1 MRDLR
6 TRIGKAGAAGAL
18 ATMALGLAP
27 AASGAAEPSFTCEAS
42 ALRATLLGQ
51 AAIEPSTT
59 GRGAPCATGTALPPL
74 ALAPLLTGSVLSAE
88 TTFDPA
94 ALQAGAAGT
103 VTGLHLGLDPGL
115 LPAINL
121 PTEQLIAALPPISVP
136 IPAPLVTAL
145 HLVVPTFPSAI
156 QVDIR
161 DAVNAAL
168 PGGRLATGDLL
179 GADLLRST
187 AAAGCT
193 AGVPSLAGASNVNG
207 LRALGQNVNVVDG
220 VAQQQ
225 LMLLDSAS
233 IDLSTL
239 DLSQVSVLTSLD
251 GLTAPLLSALQ
262 ALIGPALVALPPI
275 EIPPTLA
282 QLTVRAPEQIVDG
295 DVLTQRALHATLTLA
310 GQPILDAVAGEAK
323 AGRAGACPPPP
334 SPPPSDGPAAAQG
347 VPAAPVVPKNA
358 TAAGLSASAQLLACT
373 DRKLILLDVLP
384 SGNKVR
390 IKGAA
395 DRALVGRNVKIRLRA
410 TGKVVAS
417 AKVGKDGFFTT
428 TAPLPPRAIRTS
440 NAARYRA
447 ELGKELSLPLK
458 LHRRMALTRLTSAG
472 GKVTV
477 AGRVEL
483 PLSHPADT
491 IKLVRRVSCHKTVLV
506 KSFRPASDGTFEVTV
521 AAPKGAAAAVYRL
534 ATHVPKTRKNPKRFP
549 TFTLPRASTSTSAE
563 PPPPRPGAACGRRRG
578 RWRGPRSPTTCCR
591 SALRAPAARCRHQPA
606 RGRRAA

>member
-6 TRIGKAGAAGAL
+6 TRIGKVGAAGAL

-27 AASGAAEPSFTCEAS
+27 ATSGAAEPSFTCEAG
-42 ALRATLLGQ
+42 ALRVTVVGQ
-51 AAIEPSTT
+51 AIEPSTT
-59 GRGAPCATGTALPPL
+59 GRGAPCATGTAVPPL
-74 ALAPLLTGSVLSAE
+74 ALPSLLTGSVLSAE

-94 ALQAGAAGT
+94 TLQAGATGT
-103 VTGLHLGLDPGL
+103 VTGLHLGLDSSL
-115 LPAINL
+115 LQAINL
-121 PTEQLIAALPPISVP
+121 PTEQLIGALPPISVP
-136 IPAPLVTAL
+136 IPAPLVTL
-145 HLVVPTFPSAI
+145 LQLVVPSFPNAI

-168 PGGRLATGDLL
+168 PGGRLATGDVL

-193 AGVPSLAGASNVNG
+193 AGVPSLTGSSTING
-207 LRALGQNVNVVDG
+207 LRSLGQNLNVVDG
-220 VAQQQ
+220 FAQQQ
-225 LMLLDSAS
+225 LTLLDTAS

-239 DLSQVSVLTSLD
+239 DLSQVSILTPLD

-262 ALIGPALVALPPI
+262 GLIGPALAALPPI
-275 EIPPTLA
+275 EIPATVA
-282 QLTVRAPEQIVDG
+282 QLTVHAPEQIVDG

-310 GQPILDAVAGEAK
+310 GQPILDTVAGEAK
-323 AGRAGACPPPP
+323 VGRAGTCPPP
-334 SPPPSDGPAAAQG
+334 SNDGPTGGQGEPAAAPA
-347 VPAAPVVPKNA
+347 VPPHA
-358 TAAGLSASAQLLACT
+358 TAAALSASAQLLACT

-384 SGNKVR
+384 SGDKVK

-428 TAPLPPRAIRTS
+428 TAPLPSRAIRTS

-447 ELGKELSLPLK
+447 ELGKALSLPLK

-491 IKLVRRVSCHKTVLV
+491 IRLVRRVSCHKTVLV
-506 KSFRPASDGTFEVTV
+506 KSFRPASDGSFEVTV
-521 AAPKGAAAAVYRL
+521 AAPKGATAAVYRL

-549 TFTLPRASTSTSAE
+549 TFTLPAGIDLNQR
-563 PPPPRPGAACGRRRG
+563 
-578 RWRGPRSPTTCCR
+578 
-591 SALRAPAARCRHQPA
+591 
-606 RGRRAA
+606 

>member
-18 ATMALGLAP
+18 ATMALGLTP

-42 ALRATLLGQ
+42 ALRTSLLGQ
-51 AAIEPSTT
+51 TAIEPSTT
-59 GRGAPCATGTALPPL
+59 GRGAACATGAALPPL
-74 ALAPLLTGSVLSAE
+74 ALPSLLTGSLLSAA
-88 TTFDPA
+88 TTFDPTA
-94 ALQAGAAGT
+94 RQAGATGA
-103 VTGLHLGLDPGL
+103 VAGLHLGLDAGL

-145 HLVVPTFPSAI
+145 QLVVPSFPNAI
-156 QVDIR
+156 QLDIR
-161 DAVNAAL
+161 DAVEAAL
-168 PGGRLATGDLL
+168 PGGRLATGDVL

-187 AAAGCT
+187 ATAGCT
-193 AGVPSLAGASNVNG
+193 AGVPSLTGASDING

-220 VAQQQ
+220 FAQQQ
-225 LMLLDSAS
+225 LTLLDTAS

-239 DLSQVSVLTSLD
+239 DLSQVSILTPLD
-251 GLTAPLLSALQ
+251 GLTSPLLSALQ
-262 ALIGPALVALPPI
+262 GLIGPALAGLPPI
-275 EIPPTLA
+275 EIPATVG
-282 QLTVRAPEQIVDG
+282 QLTVRAPEQVVDG

-310 GQPILDAVAGEAK
+310 GQPILDTVAGEAK
-323 AGRAGACPPPP
+323 VGRAGACPPPP
-334 SPPPSDGPAAAQG
+334 PNDDGPTAGQGEPAAPTVPHPPAAA
-347 VPAAPVVPKNA
+347 AA
-358 TAAGLSASAQLLACT
+358 LSASAQLLACT

-384 SGNKVR
+384 SGDTVK

-395 DRALVGRNVKIRLRA
+395 DRALVGRDVKIRLRA

-472 GKVTV
+472 GKVTL

-483 PLSHPADT
+483 PLSHPTDT
-491 IKLVRRVSCHKTVLV
+491 IRLVRRVSCHKTVLV
-506 KSFRPASDGTFEVTV
+506 KSFRPASDGSFEVTV
-521 AAPKGAAAAVYRL
+521 AAPKGATAAVYRM

-549 TFTLPRASTSTSAE
+549 TFTLPAGIDLNQR
-563 PPPPRPGAACGRRRG
+563 
-578 RWRGPRSPTTCCR
+578 
-591 SALRAPAARCRHQPA
+591 
-606 RGRRAA
+606 

>member
-1 MRDLR
+1 
-6 TRIGKAGAAGAL
+6 
-18 ATMALGLAP
+18 MALGIAP
-27 AASGAAEPSFTCEAS
+27 ATSGAAEPSFTCEAS
-42 ALRATLLGQ
+42 ALRTTLVGQ
-51 AAIEPSTT
+51 TAIEPSTT
-59 GRGAPCATGTALPPL
+59 GRGVPCATGTALPPL
-74 ALAPLLTGSVLSAE
+74 ALPSLLTGSVLSAE

-94 ALQAGAAGT
+94 TLQAGATGT
-103 VTGLHLGLDPGL
+103 VTGLHLGLDAGL
-115 LPAINL
+115 LPALNL
-121 PTEQLIAALPPISVP
+121 PTDQLIAALPPISVP
-136 IPAPLVTAL
+136 IPAALVPAL
-145 HLVVPTFPSAI
+145 QLLVPSFPSTI

-168 PGGRLATGDLL
+168 PGGRLVTGDVL

-193 AGVPSLAGASNVNG
+193 AGVPSLTGGSNING
-207 LRALGQNVNVVDG
+207 LRSLGQNVNVVDG
-220 VAQQQ
+220 FAQQQ
-225 LMLLDSAS
+225 LTLLDTAS
-233 IDLSTL
+233 IDLSML
-239 DLSQVSVLTSLD
+239 DLSQVSVLTPLN

-262 ALIGPALVALPPI
+262 GLIGPALAALPPI
-275 EIPPTLA
+275 QIPATVA

-295 DVLTQRALHATLTLA
+295 DMLTQRALHATLTLA
-310 GQPILDAVAGEAK
+310 GQPILDTVAGEAK
-323 AGRAGACPPPP
+323 AGRAGTCPPPAN
-334 SPPPSDGPAAAQG
+334 DGPATGQG
-347 VPAAPVVPKNA
+347 EPAVAPAVPHA
-358 TAAGLSASAQLLACT
+358 TAAALSASAQLLACT

-384 SGNKVR
+384 SGDTVK

-483 PLSHPADT
+483 PLSHPVDT
-491 IKLVRRVSCHKTVLV
+491 IRLVRRVSCHKTVLV
-506 KSFRPASDGTFEVTV
+506 KSFRPASDGSFEVTV
-521 AAPKGAAAAVYRL
+521 TAPKGAAAAVYRL
-534 ATHVPKTRKNPKRFP
+534 ATHVPKTRTNPKRFP
-549 TFTLPRASTSTSAE
+549 TFTLPAGIDLNQR
-563 PPPPRPGAACGRRRG
+563 
-578 RWRGPRSPTTCCR
+578 
-591 SALRAPAARCRHQPA
+591 
-606 RGRRAA
+606 

>member
-6 TRIGKAGAAGAL
+6 TRIGRAGAAGAL
-18 ATMALGLAP
+18 AAMALGLAP
-27 AASGAAEPSFTCEAS
+27 ATSGAAEPSFTCEAS
-42 ALRATLLGQ
+42 ALRTTLVGQ
-51 AAIEPSTT
+51 TAIEPSTT
-59 GRGAPCATGTALPPL
+59 GRGGPCATGTALPPL
-74 ALAPLLTGSVLSAE
+74 ALPSLFTGSALSAE
-88 TTFDPA
+88 TTYDPA
-94 ALQAGAAGT
+94 TLQAGASGA
-103 VTGLHLGLDPGL
+103 VTGLQLGLDSSM

-121 PTEQLIAALPPISVP
+121 PTEQLIAALPPVSVP
-136 IPAPLVTAL
+136 IPPALVTL
-145 HLVVPTFPSAI
+145 LQLVVPSFPSAI

-161 DAVNAAL
+161 DAVTAAL
-168 PGGRLATGDLL
+168 PDGRRASGDLL
-179 GADLLRST
+179 GANLLRST
-187 AAAGCT
+187 AAAGCA
-193 AGVPSLAGASNVNG
+193 AGVPSLTGSSDIDG
-207 LRALGQNVNVVDG
+207 LRSLGQDVTVVDG
-220 VAQQQ
+220 FAQQQ
-225 LMLLDSAS
+225 LTLLDTAS

-239 DLSQVSVLTSLD
+239 DLSQVSVLTPLD

-262 ALIGPALVALPPI
+262 ALIGPALAALPPI
-275 EIPPTLA
+275 EIPATIA
-282 QLTVRAPEQIVDG
+282 QLTVRAPEQLVDG

-323 AGRAGACPPPP
+323 AGRAGTCPPPP
-334 SPPPSDGPAAAQG
+334 PPPNDGPTVAQG
-347 VPAAPVVPKNA
+347 APAAPTIPA
-358 TAAGLSASAQLLACT
+358 APTAALSASAQLLACT

-384 SGNKVR
+384 GGDTVK

-458 LHRRMALTRLTSAG
+458 LHRRMALTRLTSAS

-491 IKLVRRVSCHKTVLV
+491 IRLVRRVSCHKTVLV
-506 KSFRPASDGTFEVTV
+506 KSFRPASDGSFEVTV
-521 AAPKGAAAAVYRL
+521 TAPKGATAAVYRL

-549 TFTLPRASTSTSAE
+549 TFTLPAGIDLNQR
-563 PPPPRPGAACGRRRG
+563 
-578 RWRGPRSPTTCCR
+578 
-591 SALRAPAARCRHQPA
+591 
-606 RGRRAA
+606 

>member
-1 MRDLR
+1 MRDLW
-6 TRIGKAGAAGAL
+6 TRIGKVGAAGAL

-27 AASGAAEPSFTCEAS
+27 ATSGAAEPSFTCEAS
-42 ALRATLLGQ
+42 ALRTTLAGQ
-51 AAIEPSTT
+51 TAIEPSTT

-74 ALAPLLTGSVLSAE
+74 ALPALLTGSVLSAE

-94 ALQAGAAGT
+94 TLQAGAMGT
-103 VTGLHLGLDPGL
+103 VTGLHLGLDAGL

-121 PTEQLIAALPPISVP
+121 PTDQLIAALPPISVP

-145 HLVVPTFPSAI
+145 QLVVPSFPSAI

-168 PGGRLATGDLL
+168 PGGRLATGDVL

-187 AAAGCT
+187 AAAGCN
-193 AGVPSLAGASNVNG
+193 AGVPSLTGSSNING
-207 LRALGQNVNVVDG
+207 LRSLGQNVNVVDG
-220 VAQQQ
+220 FAQQQ
-225 LMLLDSAS
+225 LTLLDTAS

-239 DLSQVSVLTSLD
+239 DLSQVSVLTPLD

-262 ALIGPALVALPPI
+262 GLIGPALAALPPI
-275 EIPPTLA
+275 QIPATVA

-295 DVLTQRALHATLTLA
+295 DVLTQRALHVTLTLA
-310 GQPILDAVAGEAK
+310 GQPILDTVAGEAK
-323 AGRAGACPPPP
+323 AGRAGSCPPPVN
-334 SPPPSDGPAAAQG
+334 DGPATGQG
-347 VPAAPVVPKNA
+347 EPAAAPAVQHA
-358 TAAGLSASAQLLACT
+358 TAAALSASAQLLACT

-384 SGNKVR
+384 SGEKVK

-458 LHRRMALTRLTSAG
+458 LHRRMALTRLTSVG

-483 PLSHPADT
+483 PLSHPVDT
-491 IKLVRRVSCHKTVLV
+491 IRLVRRVSCHKTVLV
-506 KSFRPASDGTFEVTV
+506 KSFRPASDGSFEVTV

-549 TFTLPRASTSTSAE
+549 TFTLPAGIDLNQR
-563 PPPPRPGAACGRRRG
+563 
-578 RWRGPRSPTTCCR
+578 
-591 SALRAPAARCRHQPA
+591 
-606 RGRRAA
+606 

>member
-6 TRIGKAGAAGAL
+6 TRIGKASAAGAL
-18 ATMALGLAP
+18 AAMALGLAP

-42 ALRATLLGQ
+42 ALRTTLLGQ
-51 AAIEPSTT
+51 TAIEPSTA
-59 GRGAPCATGTALPPL
+59 GRGAPCATGAALPPL
-74 ALAPLLTGSVLSAE
+74 ALPSLLSGSVLSAE

-94 ALQAGAAGT
+94 TLQAGAAGT
-103 VTGLHLGLDPGL
+103 VTGLHLGLDSSL

-121 PTEQLIAALPPISVP
+121 PTEQLIAALPPVSVP
-136 IPAPLVTAL
+136 IPGPLVTAL
-145 HLVVPTFPSAI
+145 QLVVPSFPSAI

-161 DAVNAAL
+161 DAVTAAL
-168 PGGRLATGDLL
+168 PGGRLATGDVL

-187 AAAGCT
+187 AAAGCA
-193 AGVPSLAGASNVNG
+193 AGVPSLTGNSNING
-207 LRALGQNVNVVDG
+207 LRSLGQNVNVVDG
-220 VAQQQ
+220 FAQQQ
-225 LMLLDSAS
+225 LTLLDTAS

-239 DLSQVSVLTSLD
+239 DLSQVSVLTPLD

-262 ALIGPALVALPPI
+262 GLVGPALAALPPV
-275 EIPPTLA
+275 EIPATVA
-282 QLTVRAPEQIVDG
+282 QLTVRAPEQLVEG
-295 DVLTQRALHATLTLA
+295 GVLTQRALHATLTLA
-310 GQPILDAVAGEAK
+310 GQPILETVAAEAK
-323 AGRAGACPPPP
+323 AGRAGGCPPPP
-334 SPPPSDGPAAAQG
+334 SPPSDEPAAGQGGPA
-347 VPAAPVVPKNA
+347 AAPVVPHA

-384 SGNKVR
+384 SASKVK

-395 DRALVGRNVKIRLRA
+395 DRALVGRTVKIRLRA

-458 LHRRMALTRLTSAG
+458 LHRRMALTSITSAG

-491 IKLVRRVSCHKTVLV
+491 IRLVRRVSCHKTVHV
-506 KSFRPASDGTFEVTV
+506 TSFRPASDGSFEVTV
-521 AAPKGAAAAVYRL
+521 AAPKGATAAVYRL

-549 TFTLPRASTSTSAE
+549 TFTLPTGIDLNQR
-563 PPPPRPGAACGRRRG
+563 
-578 RWRGPRSPTTCCR
+578 
-591 SALRAPAARCRHQPA
+591 
-606 RGRRAA
+606 

>member
-1 MRDLR
+1 MV
-6 TRIGKAGAAGAL
+6 
-18 ATMALGLAP
+18 LGLVP

-42 ALRATLLGQ
+42 ALRTTLVGQ
-51 AAIEPSTT
+51 TAIEPSAT
-59 GRGAPCATGTALPPL
+59 GGGAPCATGAALPPL
-74 ALAPLLTGSVLSAE
+74 ALPSLLTGSALSAD

-94 ALQAGAAGT
+94 TLQAGATGT
-103 VTGLHLGLDPGL
+103 VTGLHLGLDAGL
-115 LPAINL
+115 LGAINL

-136 IPAPLVTAL
+136 IPPALVTTL
-145 HLVVPTFPSAI
+145 QLLVPSFPSAI

-161 DAVNAAL
+161 DAVAAAL
-168 PGGRLATGDLL
+168 PDGQLATGDVL

-193 AGVPSLAGASNVNG
+193 AGVPSLTGSSAVNG
-207 LRALGQNVNVVDG
+207 LRSLGQDVTVVDG
-220 VAQQQ
+220 FAQQQ
-225 LMLLDSAS
+225 LTLLDTAS

-251 GLTAPLLSALQ
+251 GLTVPLLSALQ
-262 ALIGPALVALPPI
+262 GLIGPALAALPPI
-275 EIPPTLA
+275 EIPPTIA
-282 QLTVRAPEQIVDG
+282 QLTVRAPEQIVEG

-323 AGRAGACPPPP
+323 VGRAGACPPPP
-334 SPPPSDGPAAAQG
+334 PIAGPTVAQG
-347 VPAAPVVPKNA
+347 EPAVPAAPKAV
-358 TAAGLSASAQLLACT
+358 AGLSASAQLLACT

-384 SGNKVR
+384 GSKQVR

-395 DRALVGRNVKIRLRA
+395 DRALVGRTVKIRLRA
-410 TGKVVAS
+410 TGKVVAN

-428 TAPLPPRAIRTS
+428 TAPLPPREIRTS

-458 LHRRMALTRLTSAG
+458 LHRRMALTRLTSVG

-483 PLSHPADT
+483 PLSHPVDT
-491 IKLVRRVSCHKTVLV
+491 IRLVRRVSCHKTVLV
-506 KSFRPASDGTFEVTV
+506 TSFRPASDGSFEVTV
-521 AAPKGAAAAVYRL
+521 AAPKGATAAVYRL

-549 TFTLPRASTSTSAE
+549 TFTLPTGIDLNQR
-563 PPPPRPGAACGRRRG
+563 
-578 RWRGPRSPTTCCR
+578 
-591 SALRAPAARCRHQPA
+591 
-606 RGRRAA
+606 

>member
-6 TRIGKAGAAGAL
+6 TGIGKAGAAGAL

-27 AASGAAEPSFTCEAS
+27 APSGAAEPSFTCEAS
-42 ALRATLLGQ
+42 ALRTTPVGQ
-51 AAIEPSTT
+51 TAIEPSTT

-74 ALAPLLTGSVLSAE
+74 ALPSLLAGSVLSAE
-88 TTFDPA
+88 TTFDPTT
-94 ALQAGAAGT
+94 LQAGAAGT
-103 VTGLHLGLDPGL
+103 VTGLHLGLDSGL

-145 HLVVPTFPSAI
+145 QLVVPSFPSAI

-161 DAVNAAL
+161 DAVTAAL
-168 PGGRLATGDLL
+168 PGGRLATGDVL

-187 AAAGCT
+187 AAAGCA
-193 AGVPSLAGASNVNG
+193 AGVPSLTGASNING
-207 LRALGQNVNVVDG
+207 LRSLGQNVNVVDG
-220 VAQQQ
+220 YAQQQ
-225 LMLLDSAS
+225 LTLLDSAS
-233 IDLSTL
+233 IDPSTL
-239 DLSQVSVLTSLD
+239 DLSQVSVLTPLD

-262 ALIGPALVALPPI
+262 GLIGPALAALPPI
-275 EIPPTLA
+275 QIPATVA

-310 GQPILDAVAGEAK
+310 GQPILETVAGEAK
-323 AGRAGACPPPP
+323 VGRSGACPPP
-334 SPPPSDGPAAAQG
+334 SNDGPTGGQGEPAAA
-347 VPAAPVVPKNA
+347 PAVAPKA
-358 TAAGLSASAQLLACT
+358 TAAALSASAQLLACT

-384 SGNKVR
+384 GGDKVK

-428 TAPLPPRAIRTS
+428 TAPLPARAIRTS

-458 LHRRMALTRLTSAG
+458 LHRRMALTRLTSTG

-491 IKLVRRVSCHKTVLV
+491 IRLVRRVSCHKTVLV
-506 KSFRPASDGTFEVTV
+506 KSFRPASDGSFEVTV
-521 AAPKGAAAAVYRL
+521 TAPKGATAAVYRL

-549 TFTLPRASTSTSAE
+549 TFTLPAGIDLNQR
-563 PPPPRPGAACGRRRG
+563 
-578 RWRGPRSPTTCCR
+578 
-591 SALRAPAARCRHQPA
+591 
-606 RGRRAA
+606 

>member
-1 MRDLR
+1 
-6 TRIGKAGAAGAL
+6 
-18 ATMALGLAP
+18 MALGFAP
-27 AASGAAEPSFTCEAS
+27 ATSGAAEPSFTCEAS
-42 ALRATLLGQ
+42 ALRATLMGQ
-51 AAIEPSTT
+51 APIEPSTT
-59 GRGAPCATGTALPPL
+59 GRGAPCATGAALPPL
-74 ALAPLLTGSVLSAE
+74 ALPSLLTGTVLAAE

-94 ALQAGAAGT
+94 ARQAGATGT
-103 VTGLHLGLDPGL
+103 VAGLHMGLDSSL

-136 IPAPLVTAL
+136 IPPALVTAL
-145 HLVVPTFPSAI
+145 QLLVPAFPSAI

-161 DAVNAAL
+161 DAVTAAL
-168 PGGRLATGDLL
+168 PDGRLATGDLL
-179 GADLLRST
+179 GANQLRST
-187 AAAGCT
+187 ASAGCT
-193 AGVPSLAGASNVNG
+193 AGVPSLSGSSDING
-207 LRALGQNVNVVDG
+207 LQALGQPVTVVDG
-220 VAQQQ
+220 YVQQQ
-225 LMLLDSAS
+225 LTLLDTAS

-239 DLSQVSVLTSLD
+239 DLSQVSVLTPLD

-262 ALIGPALVALPPI
+262 GLIGPALAALPPI
-275 EIPPTLA
+275 AIPPTIA

-310 GQPILDAVAGEAK
+310 GQPILDTVAGEAK
-323 AGRAGACPPPP
+323 VGRAGACPPPP
-334 SPPPSDGPAAAQG
+334 SDGPTDAQG
-347 VPAAPVVPKNA
+347 GPVAPTVPTA
-358 TAAGLSASAQLLACT
+358 TTAGLSASAQLLACT

-384 SGNKVR
+384 SVNKVK

-395 DRALVGRNVKIRLRA
+395 DRALVGRTVKIRLRA
-410 TGKVVAS
+410 TGKVVAN

-458 LHRRMALTRLTSAG
+458 LHRRMALTRLTAAG

-491 IKLVRRVSCHKTVLV
+491 IRLVRRVSCHKTVLV
-506 KSFRPASDGTFEVTV
+506 KSFRPASDGRFEVTV
-521 AAPKGAAAAVYRL
+521 TAPKGAIAAVYRL

-549 TFTLPRASTSTSAE
+549 TFTLPTGIDLNQR
-563 PPPPRPGAACGRRRG
+563 
-578 RWRGPRSPTTCCR
+578 
-591 SALRAPAARCRHQPA
+591 
-606 RGRRAA
+606 

>member
-1 MRDLR
+1 
-6 TRIGKAGAAGAL
+6 
-18 ATMALGLAP
+18 MALGLAP

-42 ALRATLLGQ
+42 ALRATVVGQ
-51 AAIEPSTT
+51 AIEPSTT
-59 GRGAPCATGTALPPL
+59 GRGAPCATGTAVPPL
-74 ALAPLLTGSVLSAE
+74 ALPSLLTGSVLSAE

-94 ALQAGAAGT
+94 TLQAGATGT
-103 VTGLHLGLDPGL
+103 VTGMHLGPAAGL

-121 PTEQLIAALPPISVP
+121 PTEQLIGALPPISVP
-136 IPAPLVTAL
+136 IPAPLVTL
-145 HLVVPTFPSAI
+145 LQLVVPSFPNAI

-168 PGGRLATGDLL
+168 PGGRLATGDVL

-193 AGVPSLAGASNVNG
+193 AGVPSLTGSSTING

-220 VAQQQ
+220 FAQQQ
-225 LMLLDSAS
+225 LTLLDTAS

-239 DLSQVSVLTSLD
+239 DLSQVSVLTPLD

-262 ALIGPALVALPPI
+262 GLIGPALAALPPI
-275 EIPPTLA
+275 QIPATVA

-323 AGRAGACPPPP
+323 VGRAGACPPPSNEGP
-334 SPPPSDGPAAAQG
+334 TGGQGEPTAAPAAL
-347 VPAAPVVPKNA
+347 PHA
-358 TAAGLSASAQLLACT
+358 TAAALSASAQLLACT

-384 SGNKVR
+384 SGDKVK

-428 TAPLPPRAIRTS
+428 TAPLPSRAIRTS

-447 ELGKELSLPLK
+447 ELGKALSLPLK
-458 LHRRMALTRLTSAG
+458 LHRRMALTRLTSSG

-483 PLSHPADT
+483 PLSHPVDT
-491 IKLVRRVSCHKTVLV
+491 IRLVRRVSCHKTVLV
-506 KSFRPASDGTFEVTV
+506 KSFRPASDGSFEVTV
-521 AAPKGAAAAVYRL
+521 AAPKGASAAVYRL

-549 TFTLPRASTSTSAE
+549 TFTLPAGIDLNQR
-563 PPPPRPGAACGRRRG
+563 
-578 RWRGPRSPTTCCR
+578 
-591 SALRAPAARCRHQPA
+591 
-606 RGRRAA
+606 